1 MINDDTKSRAA
12 ATVETRTS
20 PARPHDRR
28 VQIIRVLL
36 ESRFQQKIG
45 LREMGQ
51 AVSLSPWRLAH
62 LFKSEIGVSPQR
74 YLTLVR
80 LQRAKDLLEHGFL
93 PVRDIAVSVGIPNPS
108 QFTRIFKAA
117 YGMTPAQHRRAYLQI
132 ETIYQNGPLFVRE
145 PKSSAAG
152 VGRLT
157 DPQSR
162 TQ

>member
-1 MINDDTKSRAA
+1 MINNHTKSPAVGA
-12 ATVETRTS
+12 VETKNYG
-20 PARPHDRR
+20 ARPHDRR
-28 VQIIRVLL
+28 VQIVRVLL

-80 LQRAKDLLEHGFL
+80 LQRAKDRLESGFL
-93 PVRDIAVSVGIPNPS
+93 PVREIAVAVGIPNPS

-117 YGMTPAQHRRAYLQI
+117 YGMTPAQYRRAFLQI
-132 ETIYQNGPLFVRE
+132 EPIYHMGNSLMQE
-145 PKSSAAG
+145 PKSAAAA
-152 VGRLT
+152 VGKLL
-157 DPQSR
+157 DPQSGR
-162 TQ
+162 E

>member
-1 MINDDTKSRAA
+1 MITNHPKSPPGGA
-12 ATVETRTS
+12 VETKNY
-20 PARPHDRR
+20 PARSHDRR
-28 VQIIRVLL
+28 VQIVRVLL
-36 ESRFQQKIG
+36 ESRFNQKIG

-80 LQRAKDLLEHGFL
+80 LQKAKDRLEHGFL
-93 PVRDIAVSVGIPNPS
+93 PVREIAVSVGIPNPS

-117 YGMTPAQHRRAYLQI
+117 YGMSPAQYRRTFLQI
-132 ETIYQNGPLFVRE
+132 EPILQDRNSLLQE
-145 PKSSAAG
+145 AKSAAAAFG
-152 VGRLT
+152 GLT